1 MQKVASKTKSTLID
15 NSKAMPLDG
24 AGQGDVEIKP
34 CTSCFKSLGIDSRMD
49 IYSFLKKMGSASVT
63 TITSRVKLT
72 QPTVSYHL
80 HQMQTQGLLTSVK
93 RGKEVL
99 YSINFACPVY
109 KKECVLKHVNL
120 TNES

>member
-1 MQKVASKTKSTLID
+1 MQKVSSKTKSTFTSGSNTQAFNGLEQDSI
-15 NSKAMPLDG
+15 
-24 AGQGDVEIKP
+24 EIKP

-49 IYSFLKKMGSASVT
+49 IYSFLKKMGSSSVS
-63 TITSRVKLT
+63 TITARVKLT

-99 YSINFACPVY
+99 YSINFSCPVY

>member
-1 MQKVASKTKSTLID
+1 
-15 NSKAMPLDG
+15 MPLDG

>member
-1 MQKVASKTKSTLID
+1 MQKVASKTKSAIRD
-15 NSKAMPLDG
+15 NAEIVPLDRLE
-24 AGQGDVEIKP
+24 QDNIEVKP